1 MFPHRL
7 DEQLLGFQVLWHWWS
22 PYQHRCVLDTIK
34 LWYIANSHYHWQL
47 SRNLGNSRVPNW
59 FVSKCDTVYP
69 TQTPWCI
76 IMFTMKMNMSRI
88 PVFWRSHITNQLL
101 SAGPPWS
108 VSCSSI
114 SGPGGGDLWQGPTL
128 PKWMPSATGGRG
140 VFFVHAL
147 IRSKCNNY

>member
-34 LWYIANSHYHWQL
+34 SWYIANSHYHWQL

-114 SGPGGGDLWQGPTL
+114 SGPGGVTFGRVQLY
-128 PKWMPSATGGRG
+128 PSGCLLQLGAEA
-140 VFFVHAL
+140 FFL
-147 IRSKCNNY
+147 CTR